1 MLKRLS
7 ASSMVLLLVMVV
19 GFASNPGI
27 AANPGT
33 VKIDGVPF
41 DLVEDNEP
49 HPGCIFKLQFFGF
62 PEGTAARYQF
72 AVYPPTS
79 NTNGPGTLIAPPGV
93 VDLTLPA
100 PGDRKLNLNTGKIN
114 LRDGLTAAGV
124 TAHPI
129 QGFHVKLTVT
139 TPGGHKYK
147 VFWVQCDTNP
157 YDSSF

>member
-1 MLKRLS
+1 MLKRLL
-7 ASSMVLLLVMVV
+7 ASVSVLMLLMAF

-41 DLVEDNEP
+41 DLVQDNEP

-62 PEGTAARYQF
+62 PENTDASYQF

-79 NTNGPGTLIAPPGV
+79 NTNGPGSLIAPPGV

>member
-1 MLKRLS
+1 MKRLLALS
-7 ASSMVLLLVMVV
+7 VVLVMAFGAATVPSA
-19 GFASNPGI
+19 AS
-27 AANPGT
+27 NPGT

-41 DLVEDNEP
+41 DSVQDNEP

-62 PEGTAARYQF
+62 PESTDVSYKF

-79 NTNGPGTLIAPPGV
+79 NTNGPGTTITPPGE

-114 LRDGLTAAGV
+114 LKDGLTAAGV
-124 TAHPI
+124 SPHPI

-147 VFWVQCDTNP
+147 VFWVECTAGG
-157 YDSSF
+157 YTKF

>member
-1 MLKRLS
+1 MLKRLTTTS
-7 ASSMVLLLVMVV
+7 LVLLMAF
-19 GFASNPGI
+19 GFASNPSV

-41 DLVEDNEP
+41 DLVQDNEP
-49 HPGCIFKLQFFGF
+49 HPGCVFKLQFFGF
-62 PEGTAARYQF
+62 PADTDASYRF

-79 NTNGPGTLIAPPGV
+79 NTNGPGSLIVPPGE

-147 VFWVQCDTNP
+147 VFWVECDTNP

>member
-1 MLKRLS
+1 MVSLMALGFAAVPSS
-7 ASSMVLLLVMVV
+7 AS
-19 GFASNPGI
+19 
-27 AANPGT
+27 NPGT
-33 VKIDGVPF
+33 VKIDGVLF
-41 DLVEDNEP
+41 DNVQDNEP

-62 PEGTAARYQF
+62 PEGTDVSYQF

-79 NTNGPGTLIAPPGV
+79 NTNGPGTLIEPPGV

-100 PGDRKLNLNTGKIN
+100 PGLRKLNLNTGKID

-124 TAHPI
+124 SPHPI

-147 VFWVQCDTNP
+147 VFWVECQTNP
-157 YDSSF
+157 YGY